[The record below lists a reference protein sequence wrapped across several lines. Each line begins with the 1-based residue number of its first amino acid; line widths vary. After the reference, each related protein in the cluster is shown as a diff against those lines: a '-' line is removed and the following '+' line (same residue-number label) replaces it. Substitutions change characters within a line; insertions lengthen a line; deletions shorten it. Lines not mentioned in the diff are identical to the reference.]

1 MTTALDLITS
11 SMRLIGAIASGETP
25 TADEANDALA
35 TLNDMISSWALR
47 NLLAYQK
54 VNSALSLVGGT
65 QSYTIGTGGAFNV
78 DRPISING
86 AFVTSSGV
94 DFPLRVLTT
103 EEWNSIEIKS
113 FAAPIPNAIYYVPA
127 FPLGTVWIWPSP
139 SLAIPL
145 TLSVNL
151 QLAALSSLAQTI
163 SYPPGYAKAMRY
175 CLAVE
180 LAPEYGIEPSPAVVK
195 IASDEIG
202 AIKTANAQRPV
213 SRFDPALVGGDG
225 TGLAGFIG
233 GY

>member
-35 TLNDMISSWALR
+35 TLNDMLSSWALR

-54 VNSALSLVGGT
+54 VNSALNLVGGI

-103 EEWNSIEIKS
+103 EEWNSIELKS
-113 FAAPIPNAIYYVPA
+113 FSAPIPNA
-127 FPLGTVWIWPSP
+127 
-139 SLAIPL
+139 
-145 TLSVNL
+145 
-151 QLAALSSLAQTI
+151 
-163 SYPPGYAKAMRY
+163 
-175 CLAVE
+175 
-180 LAPEYGIEPSPAVVK
+180 
-195 IASDEIG
+195 
-202 AIKTANAQRPV
+202 
-213 SRFDPALVGGDG
+213 
-225 TGLAGFIG
+225 
-233 GY
+233 

>member
-103 EEWNSIEIKS
+103 EEWNSIELKS
-113 FAAPIPNAIYYVPA
+113 FAAPIPNAVYYVPA

-151 QLAALSSLAQTI
+151 QFATLSSLAQTI
-163 SYPPGYAKAMRY
+163 NYPPGYAKAMRY

-195 IASDEIG
+195 IAGDEIG

-213 SRFDPALVGGDG
+213 SRFDPALVGGAG